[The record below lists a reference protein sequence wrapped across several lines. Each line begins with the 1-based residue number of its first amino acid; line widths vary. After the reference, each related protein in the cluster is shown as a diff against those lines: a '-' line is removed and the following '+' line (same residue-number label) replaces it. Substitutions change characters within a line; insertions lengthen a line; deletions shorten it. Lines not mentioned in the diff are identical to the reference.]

1 MEVTLNINDKDFPE
15 VFKLKQRER
24 DKKLKDIFKT
34 GYEIHYPKINSK
46 KDNEYCQIL
55 RKLEELNEYN
65 SNESNEDYL
74 SSQIEEM
81 MYSIQK
87 LTGVSN
93 NSTKKGEVGEHML
106 EQVISQRYGDVTY
119 DNKAKTPHSGD
130 AWLTFPDGKTIMLE
144 SKNYNYRVNK
154 DELEKMENDMVTNY
168 IKFGIFVSWCSTV
181 QNRKDLDI
189 HTFYHNGETYLVI
202 VISNLSDDINK
213 LDLGMQLMR
222 KLLLNFSDMKSFP
235 WLVDDLKDNLGKLE
249 GLINK
254 NFKLRD
260 NFYLMSN
267 TITDSLNN
275 YFLFMRE
282 YQYDIEKNIKEI
294 VDSIDSTINE
304 SVKSSNNGSM
314 CNSISDFNKSKE
326 WIIKYKD
333 EKMYSILEAFNDM
346 MISKKDSIESNK
358 SSEPKIIISKCED
371 DKDDHY
377 SILKL
382 EKKIGFV
389 KVQKKKVLVC
399 LGNGF
404 SLELDDKNYLS
415 TIPILEGILKN
426 I

>member
-1 MEVTLNINDKDFPE
+1 MEVTLNINEKDFPE

-24 DKKLKDIFKT
+24 DKKLKDIFRT
-34 GYEIHYPKINSK
+34 GYDIHYPKINSK

-55 RKLEELNEYN
+55 RKLEELNDLRDDSE
-65 SNESNEDYL
+65 ESYL
-74 SSQIEEM
+74 SGQIEEM

-168 IKFGIFVSWCSTV
+168 IKFGIFISWCSTV

-213 LDLGMQLMR
+213 LDLSMQLMR
-222 KLLLNFSDMKSFP
+222 KLLINFSDMKSFP
-235 WLVDDLKDNLGKLE
+235 WLIDDLKDNMSKLE

-260 NFYLMSN
+260 NFYSMSS
-267 TITDSLNN
+267 TITESLNN
-275 YFLFMRE
+275 YYLSMRE
-282 YQYDIEKNIKEI
+282 YQYDIEKNIKDI
-294 VDSIDSTINE
+294 VDSIDSTLKESIKNDNEGSINNE
-304 SVKSSNNGSM
+304 VKK
-314 CNSISDFNKSKE
+314 FNLSKE
-326 WIIKYKD
+326 WVLAHKD
-333 EKMYSILEAFNDM
+333 NNKIYQVLESLYDLLN
-346 MISKKDSIESNK
+346 ENK
-358 SSEPKIIISKCED
+358 VSVVDENL
-371 DKDDHY
+371 
-377 SILKL
+377 LK
-382 EKKIGFV
+382 EETKIGYL
-389 KVQKKKVLVC
+389 KIQKKKVLVGLDVGLC
-399 LGNGF
+399 I
-404 SLELDDKNYLS
+404 ELDDKNYLS
-415 TIPILEGILKN
+415 TNVLLNDIFKKI
-426 I
+426 